1 MKIAA
6 RQVEAFVRAPNPEVR
21 AILVYGPDQGA
32 ISERAVLL
40 CKSVVDDMRDTFRV
54 VELTPKRL
62 KDDPA
67 LLSDE
72 AAAIAF
78 GGGRRVIRIRGAGN
92 DIADRFVDF
101 FDHPGG
107 DALIV
112 VEAGELQA
120 RAKLRTCFEKSDI
133 AAALPCYVDEGVGL
147 EGTIR
152 QMLSESGLTV
162 DPSALD
168 YLSSNL
174 GGDRQVTRRELE
186 KIVLYIEPGGRVSLQ
201 DAQACVGDGAATS
214 MDDVTIATASGDYAA
229 LDTALRRCQANGDPA
244 VMIVRAVQ
252 RHFHR
257 LHLAAGVMQNGANAN
272 TAMSSLRP
280 PVFFKTQ
287 DAFRRQLGIWRPA
300 TLSTALQIL
309 TDTELDCKSTDL
321 PDQAILGRALMRVA
335 QAARQ
340 GLTGGRR
347 R

>member
-6 RQVEAFVRAPNPEVR
+6 RQVEAFVRAPNPDVR

-40 CKSVVDDMRDTFRV
+40 CKSVVDDLRDTFRV

-78 GGGRRVIRIRGAGN
+78 GGGRRVIRIRSAGN
-92 DIADRFVDF
+92 DIADRFADF

-120 RAKLRTCFEKSDI
+120 RAKLRTCFEKADI

-147 EGTIR
+147 ESTIR
-152 QMLSESGLTV
+152 QMLSEAGLTV
-162 DPSALD
+162 DPAALD

-186 KIVLYIEPGGRVSLQ
+186 KIVLYVEPGARVSLQ
-201 DAQACVGDGAATS
+201 DAEACVGDGAATS
-214 MDDVTIATASGDYAA
+214 MDDVTIATAGGDYAT
-229 LDTALRRCQANGDPA
+229 LDTALRRCQANGDAA

-252 RHFHR
+252 RYFHR
-257 LHLAAGVMQNGANAN
+257 LHLAAGAMQSGMNANA
-272 TAMSSLRP
+272 AMATLRP
-280 PVFFKTQ
+280 PVFYKTQ

-300 TLSTALQIL
+300 TLSTAMEIL
-309 TDTELDCKSTDL
+309 TETELDCKSTDL
-321 PDQAILGRALMRVA
+321 PDWAILGRSLMRVA

-340 GLTGGRR
+340 GTSSGRR

>member
-6 RQVEAFVRAPNPEVR
+6 RQVESFVRTPNPDVR

-32 ISERAVLL
+32 VLERATSL
-40 CKSVVDDMRDTFRV
+40 CRSVVEDLRDTFRV
-54 VELTPKRL
+54 VDIAPKSL
-62 KDDPA
+62 SSDPA

-78 GGGRRVIRIRGAGN
+78 GGGRRVIRVRGAGN
-92 DIADRFVDF
+92 DIADRFSDF
-101 FDHPGG
+101 FDHPSG

-162 DPSALD
+162 DPAALD